1 MIPVRVRADAK
12 PVLASERRMA
22 AHRGHPI
29 DPVPCP
35 VCGIPLGERVMVLI
49 LAGIAPE
56 DRKEAGWTTG
66 GAVAVHAVCAGV
78 PEEEPER
85 ETADRD
91 LHASAVVA

>member
-35 VCGIPLGERVMVLI
+35 VCGIRNSR
-49 LAGIAPE
+49 
-56 DRKEAGWTTG
+56 RKE
-66 GAVAVHAVCAGV
+66 
-78 PEEEPER
+78 ER
-85 ETADRD
+85 K
-91 LHASAVVA
+91 

>member
-35 VCGIPLGERVMVLI
+35 VCGIPLGERVTVLI
-49 LAGIAPE
+49 LAGIS
-56 DRKEAGWTTG
+56 TG
-66 GAVAVHAVCAGV
+66 G
-78 PEEEPER
+78 PER
-85 ETADRD
+85 GGVDDRGRGGRSCRVRG
-91 LHASAVVA
+91 SARGRTGTGDG